1 MPKPPPVSTRTEQ
14 DSLGPVEVPADAYYG
29 AQTQRAI
36 GNFPVSGERFP
47 RPFIRALGLIKKAA
61 AETNAELKLLEPRLA
76 KAVAQAAG
84 EVAEG
89 RHDASFPLDVFQTG
103 SATSTNMNAN
113 EVIANRAIEILGG
126 TVGSKKPVHP
136 NDHVNLGQSSN
147 DVIPTAAHLAALLEI
162 HGRLLPALDTLHRS
176 LAKKAKAFDGVVK
189 LGRTHLQ
196 DATPVRLGQVFGG
209 YATQIANGRRR
220 VERAAEDLG
229 ELALGGTAVGTG
241 LNRHPKFPELA
252 CKRLSKE
259 TGLALREAPDHF
271 EAQGA
276 RDALVFASGALRTVA
291 ASLFKIAN
299 DIRFMASGPNAGLG
313 EIFLPEL
320 QPGSSIMPGKVNPV
334 LCEVA
339 TQVAAQVV
347 GNDAAVAM
355 GGATGNF
362 ELNVMI
368 PVMIRNVLHS
378 AHLLANTCD
387 LFARRCVDG
396 ITANEKR
403 CRDLAESSDMIV
415 TGLAPHIGYDKAAGL
430 AKEARKTGKTI
441 RQLVTEGKLLP
452 PAVIDKALDLRRMT
466 EPGLPEK
473 SASK

>member
-1 MPKPPPVSTRTEQ
+1 MAKTAASKGKTRTET
-14 DSLGPVEVPADAYYG
+14 DSLGPVAVDSGAYWG

-47 RPFIRALGLIKKAA
+47 RPFIRALGLIKKGA
-61 AETNAELKLLEPRLA
+61 AEANAELSLLDPKLARA
-76 KAVAQAAG
+76 IARAAG

-113 EVIANRAIEILGG
+113 EVISNRAIEILGG
-126 TVGSKKPVHP
+126 VIGSKKPVHP

-147 DVIPTAAHLAALLEI
+147 DVIPSAAHLAALLEI
-162 HGRLLPALDTLHRS
+162 HGRLLPALTTLEKS
-176 LAKKAKAFDGVVK
+176 LARKAREFDRVVK

-209 YATQIANGRRR
+209 YAAQVANGRRR
-220 VERAAEDLG
+220 VERGSADLA

-241 LNRHPKFPELA
+241 LNRHPRFPALVT
-252 CKRLSKE
+252 KRLSKE
-259 TGLALREAPDHF
+259 TGLPVREAADHF
-271 EAQGA
+271 EAQGS
-276 RDALVFASGALRTVA
+276 RDALVAASGAMKAVA
-291 ASLFKIAN
+291 VSLFKIAN

-347 GNDAAVAM
+347 GNDAAVTM

-415 TGLAPHIGYDKAAGL
+415 TGLAPHVGYDVAAAL

-441 RQLVTEGKLLP
+441 RQLVTERKLLP
-452 PAVIDKALDLRRMT
+452 PSVIDTALDLRRMT
-466 EPGLPEK
+466 EPGLPK
-473 SASK
+473 K